1 MPSYKDSNDEND
13 SISSIFVDPTVYATS
28 VVSSCD
34 LLQREI
40 DKMKNDIKELKDEIL
55 PENHE
60 RMEASISAMKD
71 NGYFKNLDCDSND
84 DEEDDLPTLSVE
96 ESESEDDFD
105 QRIEELSDFME
116 DMGIG
121 PSTIADCEIIES
133 DIPFEY

>member
-1 MPSYKDSNDEND
+1 
-13 SISSIFVDPTVYATS
+13 
-28 VVSSCD
+28 
-34 LLQREI
+34 
-40 DKMKNDIKELKDEIL
+40 MKNDIKELKDEIL

-84 DEEDDLPTLSVE
+84 DDEEDLPTLSVE
-96 ESESEDDFD
+96 DSESEDDFD